1 MERTVWWLWPLGVA
15 NHCGTLT
22 VFTFSSDSF
31 FQFLYFIWN
40 IVSFGL
46 PFCLNFVIKLS
57 IASFDRQEDCCS
69 YQPTYILDARS
80 GKDLAH
86 E

>member
-1 MERTVWWLWPLGVA
+1 MATGSGKSLWYAYSL
-15 NHCGTLT
+15 HL
-22 VFTFSSDSF
+22 SSDSF